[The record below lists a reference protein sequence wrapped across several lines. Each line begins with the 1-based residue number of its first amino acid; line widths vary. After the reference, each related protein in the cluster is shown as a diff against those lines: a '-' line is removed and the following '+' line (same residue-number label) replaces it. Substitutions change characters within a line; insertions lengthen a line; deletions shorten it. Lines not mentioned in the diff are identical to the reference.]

1 MARTTTD
8 WAKFNPGA
16 WARVWPA
23 AKPAVSRNLRQGA
36 WYPVLLGGESRKVIL
51 GVGDRP
57 VAVLRRLLEIREGG
71 PRPGF
76 FVVVYRTRKDFE
88 RTRTAKGDLGRA
100 YAVCPRC
107 SSRQRLHS
115 HEMEA
120 ECPRCQFLGQ
130 VGWWEI
136 EGLSGSPALHG
147 RRRIPVTPPVV
158 LLQ

>member
-1 MARTTTD
+1 V
-8 WAKFNPGA
+8 

-36 WYPVLLGGESRKVIL
+36 WYPVLQGGESAKVVLDI
-51 GVGDRP
+51 GGRS
-57 VAVLRRLLEIREGG
+57 VAVPRRLLEIREGG
-71 PRPGF
+71 LRPDF

-88 RTRTAKGDLGRA
+88 RTRIAKGNLGRA

-107 SSRQRLHS
+107 SGRQCLCS
-115 HEMEA
+115 HEVEA

-136 EGLSGSPALHG
+136 EGLSGNPAWQ
-147 RRRIPVTPPVV
+147 RRCRIPVTPPVF